1 MKVNGRLT
9 SHMAG
14 ASRLQ
19 KMVQFTKESSKMEQN
34 MAMVSINGLII
45 PITKDFGLTTYL
57 MEWESSNGT
66 MAENIMAIGKET

>member
-1 MKVNGRLT
+1 
-9 SHMAG
+9 
-14 ASRLQ
+14 
-19 KMVQFTKESSKMEQN
+19 MEQN